1 MSLYLRRMIEQRRA
15 VHIAQMQAAETAKV
29 ARHSLPPTRARLD
42 ALRRW
47 NAKRQ
52 TTARQ
57 ATQEAGKKC
66 RDTYWPWIGSLSE
79 ADRCRPWR
87 MMELLTVFDAN
98 MQQVARHM
106 RLMGW
111 QRVHRRQGWFWIP
124 PSVIS

>member
-1 MSLYLRRMIEQRRA
+1 MSLFLRLDMEQRRA
-15 VHIAQMQAAETAKV
+15 AQQPK
-29 ARHSLPPTRARLD
+29 PPTRARLD

-52 TTARQ
+52 AAARQ
-57 ATQEAGKKC
+57 ATQEAGKRC
-66 RDTYWPWIGSLSE
+66 RDTYWPWIASLSD

-87 MMELLTVFDAN
+87 MVELRKVFDAN

-124 PSVIS
+124 PAVIS